1 MKVGYP
7 FFLAFLALPFV
18 FSCTTS
24 RNIIY
29 FDITKDAITNIEYQ
43 NEETSIQK
51 NDVLSITV
59 TSLSAEASKLYN
71 EPNDGVISS
80 KGTFGGYLVNKEGNI
95 QFPVL
100 GTIKA
105 EGLTK
110 KNLQETIARTLSDRK
125 LLLDPIVSIRNL
137 NYKITVLGEV
147 ANPGVINVPSEKINL
162 LEAIGFAGDLTLF
175 ANRSN
180 VLLIREESN
189 KRTFKLINL
198 NSNDIFNS
206 PYFYLAPNDIIYV
219 EPNKSKI
226 ASVSTTRQW
235 LPIVLSSLSVTAL
248 VIDRIFR

>member
-43 NEETSIQK
+43 NEETQIQK
-51 NDVLSITV
+51 NDLLSITV

-71 EPNDGVISS
+71 EPNDAVVSS
-80 KGTFGGYLVNKEGNI
+80 RGTFGGYLVNKEGNI

-110 KNLQETIARTLSDRK
+110 KNLQETIARDLSDKK
-125 LLLDPIVSIRNL
+125 LLLDPIVTIRNI

-147 ANPGVINVPSEKINL
+147 ADPGVFNVPSEKINL

-180 VLLIREESN
+180 VLLIREENN

-198 NSNDIFNS
+198 NSNDIFSS
-206 PYFYLAPNDIIYV
+206 PYFYLAPNDIVYI

-235 LPIVLSSLSVTAL
+235 LPIVLSTLSVTAL
-248 VIDRIFR
+248 IISRILQ